1 MGSTHD
7 GCRFKEAQKDL
18 LKVLELR
25 PGHSSGEKE
34 LEQTARAGEVLE
46 QATSFYDAEEFQKA
60 EEALDK
66 VLLSS
71 SECSQVFSAPP

>member
-7 GCRFKEAQKDL
+7 GCRFKEAQADL